1 MEIRRLN
8 FLWWNNGI
16 KLISMENRRLNF
28 LWWNNGIKWL
38 SMEIRRLN
46 FYFYFILWWNNG
58 IKWLCME
65 FWMLIFVWWNNGV
78 KWLCVE
84 SLRVIFYGK
93 IMEIRGCTKGVIL
106 RAIEVVAPLEK
117 TPHSHPYGPFMHIS
131 TGTILRDLHNLH
143 TLTLHQTF
151 WWNLEGNRTMERRW
165 QLAATLRM
173 SRDFLLEHVA

>member
-1 MEIRRLN
+1 MWPWNPWSLFEFLLNDHATMKLGGFSMEIRRLI

-117 TPHSHPYGPFMHIS
+117 TPHSHPYGTTLGCHSCTSPC
-131 TGTILRDLHNLH
+131 ILQGSHNSL
-143 TLTLHQTF
+143 
-151 WWNLEGNRTMERRW
+151 
-165 QLAATLRM
+165 
-173 SRDFLLEHVA
+173 

>member
-1 MEIRRLN
+1 MWPWNPWSLFEFLLNDHATMKLGGFSMEIRRLN

-28 LWWNNGIKWL
+28 L
-38 SMEIRRLN
+38 
-46 FYFYFILWWNNG
+46 
-58 IKWLCME
+58 
-65 FWMLIFVWWNNGV
+65 WWNNGV